1 MSLDQ
6 LFKRVTNESNTFQDP
21 FYKFYIEAN
30 ELFSTQRYLGFC
42 DKIELSYHFLWN
54 TTFFFCVFYIILVF
68 STTVYILPEILACA
82 ATTSFKNNLK
92 YIHIKAET
100 MRRFLILPVI
110 SIFFITFVWTS
121 PVINTWFGQLTISA
135 FQRAISLFVAVIFTL
150 TIYVYTTYL
159 IFNTKEVYDFII
171 TIFNVFLWIL
181 FIFYANNI
189 FTVVFFIEI
198 LTGLTVLLFI
208 TSIHSSTYT
217 FNTSSFSKSLYFN
230 QLAPR
235 ATLDVLIF
243 FFWMSLLS
251 SLFLFIFLIFFY
263 IHVPT
268 FEFSL
273 TEILLNHMFHTYLFK
288 QFFTIIFVTF
298 LLLMIIFLKCGLVP
312 LYVWKPI
319 VFKGMTLGAIFFYIF
334 FYYFFL
340 LLFFIYLLTANYADI
355 ICYNKINLTL
365 ALLMGLFTLLFI
377 LIESYYLKAFLAMSS
392 ILNTLLIFI
401 GLTSLS
407 ISGSFFIL

>member
-1 MSLDQ
+1 MFYNEVSGVL
-6 LFKRVTNESNTFQDP
+6 LTNYDWSFW
-21 FYKFYIEAN
+21 
-30 ELFSTQRYLGFC
+30 

-54 TTFFFCVFYIILVF
+54 TTFFFCIFYVILIF
-68 STTVYILPEILACA
+68 STTVYILPELLAFSA
-82 ATTSFKNNLK
+82 STSFKNSVN
-92 YIHIKAET
+92 YVHIKAET
-100 MRRFLILPVI
+100 LRRFLVLPVI
-110 SIFFITFVWTS
+110 CIFLMTFLWTS
-121 PVINTWFGQLTISA
+121 PVINIWFGQLTVSS
-135 FQRAISLFVAVIFTL
+135 FQRLISLLVSVIFSLTL
-150 TIYVYTTYL
+150 YIYTTYL

-171 TIFNVFLWIL
+171 TLFNMFLWIF
-181 FIFYANNI
+181 FIFYSNNI
-189 FTVVFFIEI
+189 FTVIFFIET

-217 FNTSSFSKSLYFN
+217 FNTANFSKSLYFN
-230 QLAPR
+230 QLTPR

-263 IHVPT
+263 MHIPT

-273 TEILLNHMFHTYLFK
+273 TEIIINHTFHSYLFK
-288 QFFTIIFVTF
+288 QFFTIVFVTF
-298 LLLMIIFLKCGLVP
+298 LLLTVIFLKCGLVP
-312 LYVWKPI
+312 LYIWKPI
-319 VFKGMTLGAIFFYIF
+319 VFKGMTLGAIFYYIF

-340 LLFFIYLLTANYADI
+340 LLFFMFLLTANYSDV

-365 ALLMGLFTLLFI
+365 TLLIGLFMLLFI

-401 GLTSLS
+401 GLASVS
-407 ISGSFFIL
+407 VSSSFFII